1 MKQSG
6 TNRVWLAIISLP
18 LIFLNFITD
27 LFLLF
32 SLKENV
38 KNISNSIEHYNI
50 LSLHVFVLGIMDV
63 KKNLNNM
70 NGKISIIASLV
81 VLCYLKIT
89 VAGNH

>member
-27 LFLLF
+27 LFILF

-38 KNISNSIEHYNI
+38 KDISNSIEHYNI
-50 LSLHVFVLGIMDV
+50 LSLHVFVLGRNGC
-63 KKNLNNM
+63 KEKPQQYEWKNIHNCKSNCAL
-70 NGKISIIASLV
+70 LP
-81 VLCYLKIT
+81 
-89 VAGNH
+89 